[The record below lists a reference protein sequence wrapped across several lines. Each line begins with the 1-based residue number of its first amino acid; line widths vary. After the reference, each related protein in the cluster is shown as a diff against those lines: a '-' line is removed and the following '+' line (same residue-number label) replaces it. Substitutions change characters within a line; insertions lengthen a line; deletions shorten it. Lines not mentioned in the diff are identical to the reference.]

1 MNMILNNSKF
11 KTTLFWMEN
20 NFNDLKI
27 NMFIIILR
35 WRYDNNNN
43 NDLI

>member
-20 NFNDLKI
+20 NDLKI
-27 NMFIIILR
+27 NIFIIILR

-43 NDLI
+43 NNDLI